1 MAKIVNISEAVSIAL
16 HSMVIIAMQGAQEK
30 VNVNVL
36 ADRTGSSK
44 FHISKV
50 MQKLV
55 KDGFLQSNRGPS
67 GGFYLAKKPE
77 DISFL
82 QLYESIEGKMELND
96 CPINHEIC
104 PFKSCIFEDVTV
116 KMTRD
121 FYNHMKGRTLDYY
134 IKNSKF

>member
-16 HSMVIIAMQGAQEK
+16 HSMVIIAKQGKQVK
-30 VNVNVL
+30 VNVNLL
-36 ADRTGSSK
+36 ADKTGSSR

-55 KDGFLQSNRGPS
+55 KDGYLLSNRGPS
-67 GGFYLAKKPE
+67 GGFFLAKDPSE
-77 DISFL
+77 ISFL

-96 CPINHEIC
+96 CPINHAVC

-121 FYNHMKGRTLDYY
+121 FYNHMKERKLDYY
-134 IKNSKF
+134 MKNPKF